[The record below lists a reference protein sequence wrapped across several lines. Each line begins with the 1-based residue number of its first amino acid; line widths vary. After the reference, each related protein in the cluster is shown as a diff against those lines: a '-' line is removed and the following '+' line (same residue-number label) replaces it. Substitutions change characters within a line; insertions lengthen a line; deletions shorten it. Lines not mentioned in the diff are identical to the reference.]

1 MKTVILAEKPSQA
14 KAYAD
19 SFSKATR
26 KDGYFEIQDRLFPG
40 ETVITYGFGHL
51 VELDSADMYD
61 ENWKQWSLEHLPIFP
76 NQYHYHVPKDK
87 KKQFNVVKQQL
98 QSADTIIIATD
109 SDREGEMIAWTIIQQ
124 AGADQGKTFKRLWIN
139 SLEKEAIY
147 QGFQQLR
154 DAGETYPKFEE
165 AQARQIADW
174 LIGMNGSPLYSLLLQ
189 QKGIPESFSLGRV
202 QTPTLYMIYQLQEK
216 IRNFQK
222 EPYFEG
228 KSQITAQ
235 NGIFDAK
242 FDPNETQ
249 ATQEAFEAYLKE
261 KGVQVGKQPGT
272 ILEVETEKKSAA
284 SPRLFSLSSLQSKMN
299 QLMKASAKDTLEA
312 MQGLYEGKYL
322 SYPRTDTPYIT
333 EGEYAYLLDH
343 LDEYKHFLKAESIPT
358 PIHTPNSRYVN
369 NKKVQEHYAIIPTK
383 TVMTAAAFEQLSPL
397 QQAIYEQV
405 LKTTVAMFA
414 EKYTYEETTILTQ
427 VQQLQLKAI
436 GKVPVDLGWKKLFGK
451 ESDGKEK
458 EEEPLLPKVTKGEMV
473 TVDLQVL
480 EKETKPPKPY
490 TEGTLITAMKTAGK
504 TVDSEEAQSILK
516 EVEGIGTE
524 ATRANIIETLK
535 QKEYIKVEKNK
546 LVVTNKGILLCQAVE
561 KEPLL
566 TSAEMTAK
574 WESYLLKIGERKGT
588 QTTFLANIQ
597 KFVSHLLEVVPGQ
610 IQSTDFGSTLQEV
623 LLYQKVAACTSEACD
638 FKLWTT
644 IAKKKLTATQLK
656 EIIQNRRTSQPVKGL
671 KGQKGSF
678 EATIVLKEDF
688 TTGFEFS
695 EKKKT
700 NFKKRTRRT
709 TK

>member
-26 KDGYFEIQDRLFPG
+26 KDGYFEIQDRLFTG

-51 VELDSADMYD
+51 VELDSPDMYD
-61 ENWKQWSLEHLPIFP
+61 EKWKQWALEHLPIFP

-87 KKQFNVVKQQL
+87 KKQFSVVKRQL
-98 QSADTIIIATD
+98 QSADTIVIATD
-109 SDREGEMIAWTIIQQ
+109 SDREGELIAWSIIQQ
-124 AGADQGKTFKRLWIN
+124 AGANQGKTFKRLWIN

-154 DAGETYPKFEE
+154 DAEETYPKFEE
-165 AQARQIADW
+165 VQARQIADW

-189 QKGIPESFSLGRV
+189 QKGIPGSFSLGRV

-228 KSQITAQ
+228 KAQVIAQ
-235 NGIFDAK
+235 NGAFDAK
-242 FDPNETQ
+242 LDPNETQ

-261 KGVQVGKQPGT
+261 KGVQLGKQPGT
-272 ILEVETEKKSAA
+272 ILQVETEKKSAA

-343 LDEYKHFLKAESIPT
+343 LDEYKHFLKAEAIPT

-427 VQQLQLKAI
+427 VQQLQLKTV

-451 ESDGKEK
+451 ESDRKEK
-458 EEEPLLPKVTKGEMV
+458 EEEP
-473 TVDLQVL
+473 
-480 EKETKPPKPY
+480 
-490 TEGTLITAMKTAGK
+490 
-504 TVDSEEAQSILK
+504 
-516 EVEGIGTE
+516 
-524 ATRANIIETLK
+524 
-535 QKEYIKVEKNK
+535 
-546 LVVTNKGILLCQAVE
+546 
-561 KEPLL
+561 
-566 TSAEMTAK
+566 
-574 WESYLLKIGERKGT
+574 
-588 QTTFLANIQ
+588 
-597 KFVSHLLEVVPGQ
+597 
-610 IQSTDFGSTLQEV
+610 
-623 LLYQKVAACTSEACD
+623 
-638 FKLWTT
+638 
-644 IAKKKLTATQLK
+644 
-656 EIIQNRRTSQPVKGL
+656 
-671 KGQKGSF
+671 
-678 EATIVLKEDF
+678 
-688 TTGFEFS
+688 
-695 EKKKT
+695 
-700 NFKKRTRRT
+700 
-709 TK
+709 